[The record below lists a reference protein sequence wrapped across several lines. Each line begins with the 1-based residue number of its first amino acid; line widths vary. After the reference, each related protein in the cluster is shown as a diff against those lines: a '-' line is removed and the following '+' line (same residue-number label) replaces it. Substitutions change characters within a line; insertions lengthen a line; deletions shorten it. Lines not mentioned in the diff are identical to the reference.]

1 MIQRIQSVFIA
12 LTVACVLAFLAFPI
26 WTKADAATQ
35 QSISLDAFNIVSK
48 KSTLSQITP
57 VFYLAVLAIFAAAIG
72 IFSLLQYKNRMRQV
86 MMVALNS
93 LVIGGLLGTSV
104 YLVYS
109 KTSQVFLAE
118 VKGDFGIG
126 LYLLFAALV
135 FNWLA
140 NTFIRKDERM
150 VKDADRMR

>member
-12 LTVACVLAFLAFPI
+12 LVALCVLAFLAFPI
-26 WTKADAATQ
+26 WSKTDAASGQ
-35 QSISLDAFNIVSK
+35 MISLDAFNIVSK
-48 KSTLSQITP
+48 KGTLSQVTP
-57 VFYLAVLAIFAAAIG
+57 VFYLAVMAVFAAAIG
-72 IFSLLQYKNRMRQV
+72 IFSIFQYKNRMRQV

-93 LVIGGLLGTSV
+93 LLIGALLATSV

-109 KTSQVFLAE
+109 KTSQVFMPE
-118 VKGDFGIG
+118 IKGEFGFG
-126 LYLLFAALV
+126 LYFLFAALM

-140 NTFIRKDERM
+140 NTFIRKDERT